1 MTGPV
6 QHLDPGIGQGRGEP
20 PGGLDR
26 DDHVVRVRDQQY
38 GLRHRGQGGGQAGQ
52 FADPALLG
60 EEAAPQRP
68 TIA

>member
-1 MTGPV
+1 
-6 QHLDPGIGQGRGEP
+6 
-20 PGGLDR
+20 
-26 DDHVVRVRDQQY
+26 VRVRDQQY